1 MNPNVL
7 KVRGKGQNYFAWLSN
22 YDNSDVLPV
31 FPIPASLNLLIRQR
45 QTKVITEN
53 GRDIELDPWP

>member
-1 MNPNVL
+1 MF
-7 KVRGKGQNYFAWLSN
+7 GGGGGGQNFFTWLSK
-22 YDNSDVLPV
+22 YGKSEDLPV

>member
-1 MNPNVL
+1 MYVL
-7 KVRGKGQNYFAWLSN
+7 KVREVFFQNYFTWLSN
-22 YDNSDVLPV
+22 YGKTEDLPV